1 MKTDPTYKARK
12 QTILLVS
19 PQHRD
24 SLSGQIEDLGWSVVA
39 ARRFEGLDRRLT
51 EIDASLI
58 ILDFRGSS
66 RGEIEDIGKLLA
78 LDAPQSPAMVAIAE
92 RGDDAAIDSA
102 IATGAAQIIQA
113 PFSNDDMLIALRLA
127 IRRLEGGG
135 PSAKPVVS
143 HRDAL
148 TGLHDQRAVRDWID
162 TRLQPNAAHHVSV
175 LLISI
180 TRFDAINS
188 AFGVDAGDR
197 VLRSI
202 AHRIEPLV
210 ADLGKDT
217 LVARSTGAEFIV
229 CIGDAIPPSRL
240 MLLAESIVEII
251 ERPISTG
258 GDIIKLG
265 CRVGIAP
272 AHKEDRDTAQMLKRA
287 GLALGEAKALESGRI
302 QIVSDGQSDISAAS
316 ALQAD
321 LRVALMRG
329 EIEVLFQP
337 QVSVASGDIV
347 GVEALARWRH
357 PVHGELGAATL
368 FAVAEKSDYML
379 ELSAHVQRE
388 AAFQAARWPA
398 TLSNI
403 RLSINVTAQDIAK
416 PSFVTAFLTMIAESR
431 FPRGRLT
438 VEVTETGL
446 MEDLSVASDIL
457 SALRAQGCRV
467 AIDDFG
473 TGYSSL
479 AYLKALPLDYL
490 KIDRGLSVDIAG
502 SARDSVVVRG
512 VIDMA
517 RSLGLSVIAEGVET
531 EEQLGLLAREGC
543 NLYQGFLC
551 AKPLSTEK
559 LIALVSSR
567 SLRKP
572 L

>member
-1 MKTDPTYKARK
+1 M

-24 SLSGQIEDLGWSVVA
+24 SLSAQIEDFGWSVVA
-39 ARRFEGLDRRLT
+39 ARRFEGLDRRLA
-51 EIDASLI
+51 ELDASLVM
-58 ILDFRGSS
+58 LDFRGSS
-66 RGEIEDIGKLLA
+66 SGEIEDVGKLLA
-78 LDAPQSPAMVAIAE
+78 LDAPESPAMVAIAA
-92 RGDDAAIDSA
+92 RGDDATIDSA
-102 IATGAAQIIQA
+102 IAAGAAQIIQA
-113 PFSNDDMLIALRLA
+113 PFSSDDLQIALRLA
-127 IRRLEGGG
+127 IRRTDGVG
-135 PSAKPVVS
+135 PSAKQAVS

-162 TRLQPNAAHHVSV
+162 LRLKADAVHHVSI

-180 TRFDAINS
+180 TRFDAINA

-202 AHRIEPLV
+202 AHRIEPLA

-272 AHKEDRDTAQMLKRA
+272 AHSEDQVSAQLLKRA
-287 GLALGEAKALESGRI
+287 GLALVEAKALESGRI
-302 QIVSDGQSDISAAS
+302 QIVSDGQSDISAAT

-347 GVEALARWRH
+347 GVEALARWQH
-357 PVHGELGAATL
+357 PVHGELGAPTL

-388 AAFQAARWPA
+388 AAFQSARWPA
-398 TLSNI
+398 SLSNL

-416 PSFVTAFLTMIAESR
+416 PAFVTAFLAMIEESR
-431 FPRGRLT
+431 FPRDRLT

-446 MEDLSVASDIL
+446 MEDLSVASEIL

-551 AKPLSTEK
+551 AKPMTTDK
-559 LIALVSSR
+559 LIALVASR
-567 SLRKP
+567 KS
-572 L
+572 